1 MARLGGEGPL
11 AQGGKRGH
19 NSEDKKNPP
28 SRLHTC
34 FTRDTMP
41 QCRIGLTCHVR
52 CHMHS
57 KGASSSAA
65 IAADIAPG
73 RLFGTIG
80 ARSPSSAASSGV
92 KG

>member
-1 MARLGGEGPL
+1 
-11 AQGGKRGH
+11 
-19 NSEDKKNPP
+19 
-28 SRLHTC
+28 
-34 FTRDTMP
+34 
-41 QCRIGLTCHVR
+41 
-52 CHMHS
+52 MHS

-80 ARSPSSAASSGV
+80 AQSDSPSSAASSGV